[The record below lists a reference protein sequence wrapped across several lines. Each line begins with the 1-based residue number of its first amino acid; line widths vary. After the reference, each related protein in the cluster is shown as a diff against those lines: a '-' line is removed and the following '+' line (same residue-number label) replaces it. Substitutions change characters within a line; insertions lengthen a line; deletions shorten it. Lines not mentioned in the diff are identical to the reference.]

1 MRVLQDHLRETHN
14 IGTDT
19 PERIL
24 LPGVSPLME
33 MLHIE
38 LAGLSDAGRGFSIV
52 RLNPHVGQVLA
63 CWNGRG
69 EVLVNGKW
77 EECGPGTAYITPP
90 GQPHAYQTISGS
102 RWSFAWVL
110 WHNPPSG
117 APPLID
123 VASPMLIRADPEYLR
138 GAIRGLYRESIGPAQ
153 PTVLDRWV
161 ELMHAYAVRIGRSIG
176 RRTRRDLSSLW
187 EQVDI
192 SLGKPWTCTLLAEKA
207 GMSTETLRRLCQ
219 RHNGHGPMHHLTT
232 LRMRRAAM
240 LLESTELKV
249 DSIAR
254 SLGYS
259 SAFAF
264 STAFKRHLGHAPA
277 AYRQRRLDVR
287 RPGPVVR
294 RRKRGD
300 DQPTRRALNLDQRDD
315 RADN

>member
-1 MRVLQDHLRETHN
+1 MRVLQEHLRETHN

-19 PERIL
+19 PERII
-24 LPGVSPLME
+24 LPSVSPLME

-38 LAGLSDAGRGFSIV
+38 LAGLTDAGRGFDIV
-52 RLNPHVGQVLA
+52 RLRPHIGQVLA

-69 EVLVNGKW
+69 EVLVDGKW
-77 EECGPGTAYITPP
+77 VECEAGTAYLTPP
-90 GQPHAYQTISGS
+90 SQPHAYHTVKGS

-110 WHNPPSG
+110 WHAPPGG
-117 APPLID
+117 APPLVD
-123 VASPMLIRADPEYLR
+123 VAAPTLVRADPEYLR
-138 GAIRGLYRESIGPAQ
+138 GAIRGLYRESIGAAQ

-176 RRTRRDLSSLW
+176 QRQRRRDLSSLW
-187 EQVDI
+187 ELVDTH
-192 SLGKPWTCTLLAEKA
+192 LGRPWTCTMLAEKA
-207 GMSTETLRRLCQ
+207 NMSTETLRRLCQ
-219 RHNGHGPMHHLTT
+219 QQTGRGPMNYLTG

-264 STAFKRHLGHAPA
+264 STAFKRHVGRSPA
-277 AYRQRRLDVR
+277 AHRQLRHAER

-294 RRKRGD
+294 HRRRGD
-300 DQPTRRALNLDQRDD
+300 DRSTNAALGLRKPE
-315 RADN
+315 